1 MPEAGYTGNG
11 KQASWAGFTT
21 EEMLKLMHSSKVVD
35 HITKMAQTVIKNTG
49 RPDAFD
55 LVLQNRPDTVRPRA
69 YIMPNSRGIRLE
81 IRDGLLTKAALGM
94 SGK

>member
-1 MPEAGYTGNG
+1 MPEAGYTGDG

-21 EEMLKLMHSSKVVD
+21 AEMLKLMHHPKVVD
-35 HITKMAQTVIKNTG
+35 HITKMAKTVIANTG
-49 RPDAFD
+49 RPDAFE

-81 IRDGLLTKAALGM
+81 LKDGVLTKAALGM